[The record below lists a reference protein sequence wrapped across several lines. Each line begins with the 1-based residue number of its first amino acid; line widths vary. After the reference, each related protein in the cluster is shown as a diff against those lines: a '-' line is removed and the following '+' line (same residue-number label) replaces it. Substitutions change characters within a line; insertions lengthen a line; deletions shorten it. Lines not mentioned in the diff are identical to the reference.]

1 VSPPEVDPAGG
12 FAGAP
17 GTAAVSARD
26 SPLSRTFRAFTYR
39 DYRLLWAGAFL
50 SSVGTWMQEVAQN
63 WLILTMTGSAF
74 LLGLDAFL
82 GDAPFLAFSLF
93 GGVLADRMDRRRILL
108 LSQLVQLSSA
118 FLLAG
123 LILGGAIQVWIILT
137 LSFVVGLAQSFGGPA
152 YQALVPTLVDK
163 KDLGNAVALNSIQF
177 NLARVVGPVLAGIA
191 FYKLGAAACFGL
203 NGLSFLAVIAALLA
217 LKRGALSKGAGKPEP
232 MLESL
237 KAGLRAVRDDK
248 ALRGLIGLS
257 FVGSFCA
264 MPLVTFLPVFAR
276 EVFHRDAKGY
286 SALLAAF
293 GIGAVL
299 GAIAVAGVGH
309 VRRKGIL
316 AVAMQMT
323 FGALMLAFALSR
335 AIVLSY
341 AILFFAGAALMV
353 VFAMFMTLVQ
363 SNVEDGLRGRVVSVY
378 SLAFRGAMP
387 LGNLVAGFLAAFL
400 TAPRVLMLDGLV
412 LLSVGSVVLLR
423 HSRAGVTSL

>member
-1 VSPPEVDPAGG
+1 MSRPETDPGDGLPGAAG
-12 FAGAP
+12 FSAAGAR
-17 GTAAVSARD
+17 T
-26 SPLSRTFRAFTYR
+26 SPLLRTFRAFTYR
-39 DYRLLWAGAFL
+39 DYRLLWAGAFT

-82 GDAPFLAFSLF
+82 GDAPFLVFSLF

-108 LSQLVQLSSA
+108 TSQIVQLSSA

-123 LILGGAIQVWIILT
+123 LIWGNAIHVWIILT
-137 LSFVVGLAQSFGGPA
+137 LSFVVGFAQSFGGPA
-152 YQALVPTLVDK
+152 YQALVPTLVDQ

-177 NLARVVGPVLAGIA
+177 NLARVIGPVLAGIA

-217 LKRGALSKGAGKPEP
+217 LKRGALEKSAAKPERV
-232 MLESL
+232 MESL
-237 KAGLRAVRDDK
+237 KAGLRAAWDSRS
-248 ALRGLIGLS
+248 LRGLIVLS

-276 EVFHRDAKGY
+276 EVFHKDAKGY
-286 SALLAAF
+286 SGLLAAF

-299 GAIAVAGVGH
+299 GAIAVAWFGH
-309 VRRKGIL
+309 VRRKGIV
-316 AVAMQMT
+316 AVAMQVT
-323 FGALMLAFALSR
+323 FGALMVAFALSR
-335 AIVLSY
+335 DLVLSY
-341 AILFFAGAALMV
+341 AVLFLAGASLMI

-363 SNVEDGLRGRVVSVY
+363 SNVEDRLRGRIVSVY

-387 LGNLVAGFLAAFL
+387 LGNLVAGFLATSL
-400 TAPRVLMLDGLV
+400 TAPRVLVLDGLV
-412 LLSVGSVVLLR
+412 LVTVGTIVLLR
-423 HSRAGVTSL
+423 HGESGVTSL